1 MNRKTRRNFV
11 KKARKKGISKNTA
24 EAYIAI
30 KEAGLDK
37 LSLPKRFNEG
47 DMVRIDVEKIMSRK
61 DYERLNPK
69 YREFI
74 ESNRDSVFTAH
85 LERDTLIS
93 FVEHPEWLFWSGI
106 LIKVEEENN
115 GKDEEIESEAKGK
128 ENSRD

>member
-1 MNRKTRRNFV
+1 MNRKARRDFV

-37 LSLPKRFNEG
+37 LSLPKQFNEG
-47 DMVRIDVEKIMSRK
+47 DRVKLDVEEITSRK

-69 YREFI
+69 YREFV
-74 ESNRDSVFTAH
+74 ESNRDTVFTAH

-93 FVEHPEWLFWSGI
+93 FVEQPEWLFWSGI
-106 LIKVEEENN
+106 LIKVEEESDGTN
-115 GKDEEIESEAKGK
+115 GEVEPEAKSE
-128 ENSRD
+128 ENSGN

>member
-1 MNRKTRRNFV
+1 MNRKARRDFV

-37 LSLPKRFNEG
+37 LSLPKQFNE
-47 DMVRIDVEKIMSRK
+47 DDRVKLDVEKITSRK

-69 YREFI
+69 YREFV
-74 ESNRDSVFTAH
+74 ESNRDTVFTAH

-93 FVEHPEWLFWSGI
+93 FVEQPEWLFWSGI
-106 LIKVEEENN
+106 LIKVEEESDGTN
-115 GKDEEIESEAKGK
+115 EEVEPEAKSE
-128 ENSRD
+128 ENSGD

>member
-1 MNRKTRRNFV
+1 MNRKARRDFV

-37 LSLPKRFNEG
+37 LSLPKQFNEG
-47 DMVRIDVEKIMSRK
+47 DRVKLDVEKITSRK

-69 YREFI
+69 YREFV
-74 ESNRDSVFTAH
+74 ESNRDTVFTAH

-93 FVEHPEWLFWSGI
+93 FVEQPEWLFWSGI
-106 LIKVEEENN
+106 LIKVEEESDGTN
-115 GKDEEIESEAKGK
+115 EEVEPEAKSE
-128 ENSRD
+128 ENSGN